1 MGVTDL
7 SNQLEFLGL
16 KRKGENGKNSRLFK
30 KRIVASRMWI
40 LQHAILR
47 KMLTL
52 KGNCYE
58 NMKLMKNTEK
68 EVSWFADAS

>member
-1 MGVTDL
+1 
-7 SNQLEFLGL
+7 
-16 KRKGENGKNSRLFK
+16 
-30 KRIVASRMWI
+30 MWI

-52 KGNCYE
+52 QGNCYE